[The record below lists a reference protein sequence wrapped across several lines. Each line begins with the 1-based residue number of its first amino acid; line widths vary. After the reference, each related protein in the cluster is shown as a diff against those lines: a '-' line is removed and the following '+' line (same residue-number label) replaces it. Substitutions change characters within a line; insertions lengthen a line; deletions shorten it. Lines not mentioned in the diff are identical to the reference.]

1 MAITYHTKDT
11 HALRQG
17 PKMDTLAKFTS
28 TNGSIKNN
36 PPEKTFGGSRNLKK
50 STCLDTTCIAR
61 SSTSV
66 KK

>member
-28 TNGSIKNN
+28 TNGSIKYN
-36 PPEKTFGGSRNLKK
+36 PPEKHLEALVILKNQP
-50 STCLDTTCIAR
+50 
-61 SSTSV
+61 V
-66 KK
+66 